1 MICLRFSG
9 LHFANELSS
18 ISRQFHIAL
27 FDPLYLRG
35 KHSRA
40 QDNYRIMLVQ
50 ALTTPT
56 TRSLYNYDWT
66 SIFPEPITTTSS
78 AEHIRL
84 ASAARCSEGEGKA
97 GRRRNRA
104 IIISTFLCVQ
114 QRCFLK

>member
-1 MICLRFSG
+1 MICLRFPG
-9 LHFANELSS
+9 LHFTNELSS

-40 QDNYRIMLVQ
+40 DDNYRIMLVQ

-78 AEHIRL
+78 SAEHIRL
-84 ASAARCSEGEGKA
+84 ASAAWCTGGEGKA
-97 GRRRNRA
+97 GRRR
-104 IIISTFLCVQ
+104 
-114 QRCFLK
+114 